1 MTPAM
6 RRWAEKVEGGYRIV
20 RRPVLWGAFPN
31 WRWELV
37 NPQGGYV
44 QTVRRDVVRRLVDM
58 GVVEVRGDT
67 AGFDASGG
75 GDQRG
80 ELGVAGGDGAGD
92 GGGAAAAGGGGGG
105 AG

>member
-6 RRWAEKVEGGYRIV
+6 RRWVEKIGAGYRIV

-37 NPQGGYV
+37 NPQGVYV
-44 QTVRRDVVRRLVDM
+44 ETVRRDTVRRLTEM
-58 GVVEVRGDT
+58 GVVEV
-67 AGFDASGG
+67 
-75 GDQRG
+75 Q
-80 ELGVAGGDGAGD
+80 DGAGHV
-92 GGGAAAAGGGGGG
+92 GSGGG